1 MENFH
6 ALNLNGGVAAEAP
19 PPPSPAPARTDL
31 DDPCLAPHPD
41 SAVRLASA
49 LHRFSCP
56 ELITGNLS
64 FRDHFCKTPDA
75 LDLTRRADYKRKLL
89 SRALTDVGLGD
100 PVSHQSIVSAAQQY
114 IPLIHQIL
122 LSCRNL
128 PESAR
133 PLVFEWKSGIDKG
146 VTETNSFRSEAIMY
160 ELVMSISC
168 EGMGLAGKACEDV
181 EAGHFGVAARE
192 LHQAAG
198 VMDFL
203 AERLLPQWT
212 ARRSNEEEM
221 YWPSEASIGVCDSFK
236 TLYLAMGQQM
246 AVALVLSKEG
256 VPNYA
261 LLDWLAPN
269 YALLDWLARL
279 SLGIAEHM
287 DLFLNTLKSE
297 ASLQMSRIDPA
308 FFSLL
313 AFQGSLQRGLSYYFL
328 ARKSWADGDYGIAIS
343 MMREAMPYLRPRS
356 SATAAKGLP
365 PLDSR
370 SGLEALEEDVDELRS
385 HMGALLKAYEAAS
398 FENFLAR
405 KSWAD
410 EESMM
415 REVASYLR
423 SRSSATAA
431 KGLLPLDSR
440 SGLGGLEEDV
450 DELRSHM
457 RALLDA
463 YETYVPDSDPEDK
476 NLASG
481 LMVIETKEYRLGKV
495 DPVPLQFDARE
506 DGGGGGGKISVG
518 NGNNFCS
525 FCGTRLPCVARFC
538 SSCGERQDEAA

>member
-1 MENFH
+1 MAGPAQPAFLLCAAALRAAVLRVKQARSAACSPTKYANRYDRTRYKLLQTDRTLVLQPLPLSTMENFH

-19 PPPSPAPARTDL
+19 PPFPPAPARTDL

-168 EGMGLAGKACEDV
+168 VGMGRAGKACEDST
-181 EAGHFGVAARE
+181 AGDFAAASRE
-192 LHQAAG
+192 LLQAAG

-203 AERLLPQWT
+203 AEHLLPQWT

-236 TLYLAMGQQM
+236 TLSAMGQQM

-256 VPNYA
+256 VPNYELA
-261 LLDWLAPN
+261 HYDTLLDWLAK
-269 YALLDWLARL
+269 L

-297 ASLQMSRIDPA
+297 ASLQMSRMDPT

-385 HMGALLKAYEAAS
+385 HM
-398 FENFLAR
+398 
-405 KSWAD
+405 
-410 EESMM
+410 
-415 REVASYLR
+415 
-423 SRSSATAA
+423 
-431 KGLLPLDSR
+431 
-440 SGLGGLEEDV
+440 
-450 DELRSHM
+450 

-463 YETYVPDSDPEDK
+463 YETYVPDSVPEDK

-481 LMVIETKEYRLGKV
+481 LMVMKTDGLMAMKTEEYMYTLEEV
-495 DPVPLQFDARE
+495 DPVPL
-506 DGGGGGGKISVG
+506 
-518 NGNNFCS
+518 
-525 FCGTRLPCVARFC
+525 
-538 SSCGERQDEAA
+538 